1 MSEVVDPKKIAGK
14 LKAFWSPRIV
24 AEVDDAFVKVAKIQG
39 EFEWHSH
46 ADEDEMFIVLDGE
59 MSIQMEDRT
68 VNLRAGQLFVVP
80 RGKRHRPVAAK
91 ECLILLVERNST
103 EHMGELV
110 QDKTR
115 SIADQWIQE

>member
-59 MSIQMEDRT
+59 MSI
-68 VNLRAGQLFVVP
+68 
-80 RGKRHRPVAAK
+80 
-91 ECLILLVERNST
+91 
-103 EHMGELV
+103 
-110 QDKTR
+110 
-115 SIADQWIQE
+115 